1 MRPISGHRATLIAV
15 VATAALLPLVLTGC
29 GATATAHPK
38 YGGMPS
44 YLPHSSLR
52 SDSELVGT
60 AQKPAITNQGD
71 TVIASTA
78 DGSVRVTVSGP
89 EVPGEGLPYQSPS
102 TTCTWIVSLSGATA
116 PIPIDVAE
124 FTSTDH
130 LGTVYH
136 PALVAGAPAPPATLQ
151 PGQTATFELR
161 AIMQVGE
168 GLMRWA
174 PGGTRVVASWDFEVE
189 ND

>member
-1 MRPISGHRATLIAV
+1 MRPATGRRATLVAV
-15 VATAALLPLVLTGC
+15 ITTAAVLPLVLAGC
-29 GATATAHPK
+29 GAGAPAHPK

-44 YLPHSSLR
+44 YLPQSSLR

-60 AQKPAITNQGD
+60 AHNPAITSQGD
-71 TVIASTA
+71 AVLASTA
-78 DGSVRVTVSGP
+78 NGSVRVTVSGP

-102 TTCTWIVSLSGATA
+102 TTCTWTVSLSGATA
-116 PIPIDVAE
+116 PTPIDVAE
-124 FTSTDH
+124 FTTIDH
-130 LGTVYH
+130 LGAVYH
-136 PALVAGAPAPPATLQ
+136 PALVAGAPAPPATLE
-151 PGQTATFELR
+151 PGQSVTFELR

-174 PGGTRVVASWDFEVE
+174 PSGTQMVASWDFEVE